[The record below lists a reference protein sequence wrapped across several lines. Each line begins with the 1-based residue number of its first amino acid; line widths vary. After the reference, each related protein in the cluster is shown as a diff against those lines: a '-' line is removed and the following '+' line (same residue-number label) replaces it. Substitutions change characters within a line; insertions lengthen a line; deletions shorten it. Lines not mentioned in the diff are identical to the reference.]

1 MLKRTLHSKIN
12 LFLTLLL
19 VFCLPLFVKQV
30 PIIIALLFLNYLLE
44 GRFRV
49 KFSSLF
55 AERKYYVFLFLFMIV
70 FYALHAIALLY
81 TENMSAGYF
90 ELEEKLSFLVFPL
103 IMLPIYAY
111 RFEKKHLRTF
121 FFTYLIAVLS
131 ASFFCLGQSTLNYLQ
146 TSDIQQF
153 FYLNFSVIEH
163 PTYFSMYVITAMIL
177 VIGVLIRQWTK
188 LLLWKKILLFSLI
201 PFFLLVVVLTN
212 SRSAI
217 IVAGIILMGS
227 AFYPALR
234 RRKFILSTLLF
245 LLLFVSVFLAKKM
258 MPHVFDRFYGIVEV
272 LKADKME
279 DIKEWNGTTLRVQIY
294 YSSFEVI
301 KENFWIGVSPGDAR
315 DVLIQNYKKHGFRHA
330 VERNYDAHNQFL
342 QSFIGLGIA
351 GFLIVFMIIGI
362 PLFYAIRE
370 RDYILFFFTLMLF
383 FLFLFESM
391 LQKQAGVMFIVF
403 GLIFLSSRERIF
415 KD

>member
-1 MLKRTLHSKIN
+1 
-12 LFLTLLL
+12 
-19 VFCLPLFVKQV
+19 
-30 PIIIALLFLNYLLE
+30 
-44 GRFRV
+44 
-49 KFSSLF
+49 
-55 AERKYYVFLFLFMIV
+55 
-70 FYALHAIALLY
+70 
-81 TENMSAGYF
+81 MSAGYF

>member
-1 MLKRTLHSKIN
+1 MLSCKLHSKIN
-12 LFLTLLL
+12 FFLTIAL
-19 VFCLPLFVKQV
+19 VFSLPLFVKQV
-30 PIIIALLFLNYLLE
+30 PFIIALLFLNYLLE
-44 GRFRV
+44 ARFRV

-55 AERKYYVFLFLFMIV
+55 AERKYSVFLFLFMIV
-70 FYALHAIALLY
+70 FYAMHAIALLY
-81 TENMSAGYF
+81 TENKSAGYF

-103 IMLPIYAY
+103 ILLPIYAY
-111 RFEKKHLRTF
+111 RFEKKHLKTF

-131 ASFFCLGQSTLNYLQ
+131 ASFYCLGQSMLNSLQ
-146 TSDIQQF
+146 TSDIQEF
-153 FYLNFSVIEH
+153 FYLKFSVIEH

-177 VIGVLIRQWTK
+177 VIGVLIKQWTK
-188 LLLWKKILLFSLI
+188 LLRWKKILLFLLI

-227 AFYPALR
+227 VFYPAIKK
-234 RRKFILSTLLF
+234 RKYILSAILFFMLLA
-245 LLLFVSVFLAKKM
+245 SVFIAKKA
-258 MPHVFDRFYGIVEV
+258 MPHAFNRFSGIVEV

-279 DIKEWNGTTLRVQIY
+279 DIKHWNGTTLRVQIY

-301 KENFWIGVSPGDAR
+301 KENFWIGVSPGDAK
-315 DVLIQNYKKHGFRHA
+315 DELIQNYKKHGFRYA

-342 QSFIGLGIA
+342 QSFIGLGIF
-351 GFLIVFMIIGI
+351 GFLLLCCIIGL

-370 RDYILFFFTLMLF
+370 KDYILFFFTLMLF

>member
-1 MLKRTLHSKIN
+1 MLNRTLHTKIN

-19 VFCLPLFVKQV
+19 IFCLPLFVKQV
-30 PIIIALLFLNYLLE
+30 PFIIALLFLNYLVE
-44 GRFRV
+44 GKFRV

-55 AERKYYVFLFLFMIV
+55 AERRLFVYLFLSMIF
-70 FYALHAIALLY
+70 FYALHAIALIY
-81 TENMSAGYF
+81 TENKAAGYF

-103 IMLPIYAY
+103 ILLPIYSY
-111 RFEKKHLRTF
+111 RFDKKHLRLF
-121 FFTYLIAVLS
+121 FFTYIIAVLS
-131 ASFFCLGQSTLNYLQ
+131 AALYCFGQSTLNYLQ

-153 FYLNFSVIEH
+153 FYSNFSVIEH

-177 VIGVLIRQWTK
+177 VIAVLIKQWGKIQT
-188 LLLWKKILLFSLI
+188 WKKIILFLLI
-201 PFFLLVVVLTN
+201 PFFFLVVVLTN
-212 SRSAI
+212 SRSGI

-227 AFYPALR
+227 AFYPAIKK
-234 RRKFILSTLLF
+234 RKYILSAILFFMLLA
-245 LLLFVSVFLAKKM
+245 SVFITKKL

-315 DVLIQNYKKHGFRHA
+315 DELIQNYKKHGFRHA
-330 VERNYDAHNQFL
+330 VDRNYDAHNQFL

-351 GFLIVFMIIGI
+351 GFLLVFIILGL